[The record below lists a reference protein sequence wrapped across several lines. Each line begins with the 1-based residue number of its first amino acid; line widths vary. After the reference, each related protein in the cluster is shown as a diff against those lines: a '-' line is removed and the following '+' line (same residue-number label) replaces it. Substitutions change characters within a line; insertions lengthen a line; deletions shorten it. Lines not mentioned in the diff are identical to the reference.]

1 MVVEEGEVQ
10 AELVQVLK
18 APFLK
23 QVAQEVAVALEINK
37 VRLEHLDK
45 VVQVVMEEAHSDLG
59 VVEEEK
65 EALVYLLAHREWVVM
80 ADKVSIFLHLFQT
93 EEQIHQILQLELGVD
108 LLAEELV
115 LLPMEHILI

>member
-1 MVVEEGEVQ
+1 M
-10 AELVQVLK
+10 
-18 APFLK
+18 
-23 QVAQEVAVALEINK
+23 
-37 VRLEHLDK
+37 RLEHLDK